1 MTFGLYFMLRQ
12 MKDEPANLSESVE
25 KAELV
30 KITRRVEKEIKGSYL
45 KKLYERFPRV
55 QHGDV
60 EDAFDDAV
68 KKTRKKKYASAS
80 SAKKAIRKEM
90 EKSLSEINKKKR
102 AAGKSLSCV
111 KSVKATLGDGQ
122 SMSDLIRRADKILTT
137 QEMKVVRMCS
147 EGRPVRK
154 IAEEIGTSF
163 STAWRILNFA
173 LDKIR
178 VSYDMKPRHLDRR
191 RKG

>member
-12 MKDEPANLSESVE
+12 MEGEPSTLSESVE

-45 KKLYERFPRV
+45 KRLYDRFPRV

-68 KKTRKKKYASAS
+68 RKTRKKEYASAS

-90 EKSLSEINKKKR
+90 EKSLSEINKRKR
-102 AAGKSLSCV
+102 ATGKSLSCV
-111 KSVKATLGDGQ
+111 KSVKAALGDGQ
-122 SMSDLIRRADKILTT
+122 SMAELIRRADKILTA

-147 EGRPVRK
+147 EGKPVRK

-163 STAWRILNFA
+163 PTAWRVLNSA

-178 VSYDMKPRHLDRR
+178 VSYGMKPRHLDRR
-191 RKG
+191 GKG

>member
-154 IAEEIGTSF
+154 ISEEIGTSF

>member
-1 MTFGLYFMLRQ
+1 MTFGLYFILRQ
-12 MKDEPANLSESVE
+12 TGEEPSTLSESVE

-30 KITRRVEKEIKGSYL
+30 KITKRVEKEIKGSYL
-45 KKLYERFPRV
+45 KRLYDRFPRV

-68 KKTRKKKYASAS
+68 RKTRKKEYASAS

-90 EKSLSEINKKKR
+90 EKSLSEINKRKR
-102 AAGKSLSCV
+102 ATGKSLSCV
-111 KSVKATLGDGQ
+111 KSVKAALGDGQ
-122 SMSDLIRRADKILTT
+122 SMAELIRRADKILTA

-147 EGRPVRK
+147 EGKPVRK

-163 STAWRILNFA
+163 PTAWRILNSA

-178 VSYDMKPRHLDRR
+178 VSYGMKPRHLDRR
-191 RKG
+191 GR

>member
-12 MKDEPANLSESVE
+12 TGDEPATLSESVE

-30 KITRRVEKEIKGSYL
+30 KITRRVEREIKGSYL
-45 KKLYERFPRV
+45 KRLYDRFPRV

-60 EDAFDDAV
+60 EAAFDDAV
-68 KKTRKKKYASAS
+68 RKTRKKEYASAS

-90 EKSLSEINKKKR
+90 EKSLSEINRRKR
-102 AAGKSLSCV
+102 VAGKSLSCV
-111 KSVKATLGDGQ
+111 KSVKAALGDGQ
-122 SMSDLIRRADKILTT
+122 SMEELIRRADKILTA

-147 EGRPVRK
+147 EGKPVRK

-163 STAWRILNFA
+163 PTAWRVLNSA

-178 VSYDMKPRHLDRR
+178 VSYGMKPRHLDRR
-191 RKG
+191 GR